1 MSGQKKFD
9 KVTRDIGAKY
19 REDSYTGGEVGKV
32 DRFKASGYGEY
43 VTDAVSKDIFNKDWE
58 GRRFTDSNF
67 SNRARSFYEQKVAE
81 LGRVSRQQLLQDK
94 GVQPTTRF
102 LIGAMY
108 MFVYEPKG
116 KMTLP
121 YYDKFP
127 LVLYMKKKGSNFMG
141 LNIHYLNYVDRFKLL
156 KNLMTLYEGIDDDF
170 TKDMQRKKRSKIRM
184 DVGDELHAES
194 HMQERIRNL
203 KYDRLKGKEK
213 YELHAPCLKVYH
225 RKNIKS
231 KIVRIDMSDWP
242 LAAHLPVEHFVGA
255 PKQKIFHQS
264 RITANF
270 GYQKGIR
277 KTT

>member
-1 MSGQKKFD
+1 MSKSTAFD

-19 REDSYTGGEVGKV
+19 REDAYYGGATGQAE
-32 DRFKASGYGEY
+32 RFKGGGYGEY
-43 VTDAVSKDIFNKDWE
+43 ATDAVNKDIFDKHWY
-58 GRRFTDSNF
+58 GRGITNSTY

-127 LVLYMKKKGSNFMG
+127 LVLYMKKKGANFMG

-156 KNLMTLYEGIDDDF
+156 QSLMELYEGVDDDF
-170 TKDMQRKKRSKIRM
+170 TNKMKSKKRSSARM
-184 DVGDELHAES
+184 DVGDELYAES

-255 PKQKIFHQS
+255 PKQKIFHES

-270 GYQKGIR
+270 GYRKGIR
-277 KTT
+277 KKT